1 MALINKD
8 EIKGKI
14 VKGKGWVKDKAGE
27 ATGNRRLEAEGE
39 ADRAAGEARETWG
52 EVKRG
57 VSNAID
63 DVADKINS

>member
-8 EIKGKI
+8 EVKGKI
-14 VKGKGWVKDKAGE
+14 EKGKGWVKDKTGE

-39 ADRAAGEARETWG
+39 ADRASGETRETWG

-57 VSNAID
+57 VSDVIE
-63 DVADKINS
+63 DVADKINR

>member
-8 EIKGKI
+8 EIRGKI

-39 ADRAAGEARETWG
+39 SDRAAGEARETWG